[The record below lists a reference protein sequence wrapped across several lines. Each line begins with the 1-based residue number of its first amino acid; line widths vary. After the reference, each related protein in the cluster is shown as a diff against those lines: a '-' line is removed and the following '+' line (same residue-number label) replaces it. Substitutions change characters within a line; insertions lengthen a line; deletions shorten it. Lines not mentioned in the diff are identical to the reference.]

1 MNVRAGVAAA
11 NALILAGFVA
21 YCPMIDFQFF
31 LSLYPGEEIS
41 EKVIRECAVS
51 FVEHWAE
58 AVLVL
63 PGWEESKG
71 VRGEVTAAIKCQI
84 PVFYDEM
91 GITKHFEA
99 YDLIYK
105 HRGEGNV
112 TWEEVK
118 SKGSEHYKTG
128 AIEPVDLYKSA
139 GMLRHFALSSI
150 IKYAFR
156 NADIYRPISI
166 SDLEK
171 IKHYADI
178 LIAAFGLQKKTYEYG
193 GFVGLRERP

>member
-1 MNVRAGVAAA
+1 MRGKTMHRIFICGAITPTGPGNHAIEYLMNVRAGVAAA

-105 HRGEGNV
+105 H
-112 TWEEVK
+112 
-118 SKGSEHYKTG
+118 
-128 AIEPVDLYKSA
+128 
-139 GMLRHFALSSI
+139 
-150 IKYAFR
+150 
-156 NADIYRPISI
+156 
-166 SDLEK
+166 
-171 IKHYADI
+171 
-178 LIAAFGLQKKTYEYG
+178 
-193 GFVGLRERP
+193 